1 LRRQTKLTNI
11 SKDVKE
17 AVYERDDG
25 CCVLCGR
32 PGLPNAHYIPR
43 SQGGL
48 GIERNIVTLCLE
60 CHSKYDQS
68 AERKFIRQ
76 ILKAYLQ
83 SKYDDWDESKLVYNK
98 YYNI

>member
-1 LRRQTKLTNI
+1 MRRQTKLTNI